1 MYNVKRTSSLNVVTV
16 VDGELFINGVSAGLP
31 TMAQLNAKQDEIIF
45 IKLTS
50 TGGIL
55 PVEVLGLLNNANR
68 LTYNNVIY
76 YLSVKD
82 NNTYKY
88 FSKTNSSV
96 LNEIDVNVETGEY
109 QIVNSIDIILKEH
122 IENNSI
128 HVTQEEKNNWNNKVS
143 TEVTEIASSD
153 YKLILSTD

>member
-55 PVEVLGLLNNANR
+55 PVEVLGLLNKA
-68 LTYNNVIY
+68 
-76 YLSVKD
+76 
-82 NNTYKY
+82 
-88 FSKTNSSV
+88 
-96 LNEIDVNVETGEY
+96 
-109 QIVNSIDIILKEH
+109 
-122 IENNSI
+122 
-128 HVTQEEKNNWNNKVS
+128 
-143 TEVTEIASSD
+143 
-153 YKLILSTD
+153 